1 MAGRS
6 ISRPRQL
13 VRVQRPHVF
22 VEAQQG
28 DAMAGITLPEQRGA
42 GTIRKLWRNSF
53 GITPAPAP
61 FGWAQNPPLYTRAL
75 RYKAT
80 SLFMRAGNSNTDWG
94 EPRPI
99 IRPRARQPLITRQ
112 AGNKPSQP
120 TIRNRLISFGARVPP
135 LNQASP
141 NIE

>member
-1 MAGRS
+1 
-6 ISRPRQL
+6 
-13 VRVQRPHVF
+13 
-22 VEAQQG
+22 
-28 DAMAGITLPEQRGA
+28 MAGITLPEQRGA

-112 AGNKPSQP
+112 AGNKPSHGP
-120 TIRNRLISFGARVPP
+120 PGKNRSANDGYHSNNLSCVTCNPVSRASDSVPSIRRLSSHP
-135 LNQASP
+135 LP
-141 NIE
+141 CV